1 MPSYSGKKVNP
12 STYTAGFAVKCGCSK
27 KGDRTMMSNNTTIK
41 STLKIDSLKYKG
53 NAVLNAN
60 K

>member
-1 MPSYSGKKVNP
+1 MPSYSGKKIDP
-12 STYTAGFAVKCGCSK
+12 STYTAGFAIKCGCAKQS
-27 KGDRTMMSNNTTIK
+27 DRTMISNNMAIEP
-41 STLKIDSLKYKG
+41 TLKIDSTTYKG